1 MYPSARKAVDVY
13 AQVGVETGVAAA
25 DPHKLILMLFDG
37 THAALVAARLAMTR
51 GEIAAKGA
59 AVAKAI
65 AIIDGGLKASLDVKA
80 GGVLAER
87 LAGLYDYMLNRLL
100 AANLRND
107 VALID
112 EVSRLLDELRGAW
125 AQIGQRSG
133 GGTPS
138 EAKTK

>member
-1 MYPSARKAVDVY
+1 MHSSARKAIDAY
-13 AQVGVETGVAAA
+13 ARVGVETGVASA
-25 DPHKLILMLFDG
+25 DPHKLILMLYDG
-37 THAALVAARLAMTR
+37 TLAAICAARLAMNR

-65 AIIDGGLKASLDVKA
+65 AIIDGGLKASLDVEA

-87 LAGLYDYMLNRLL
+87 LAGLYDYMLTRLL

-107 VALID
+107 TRILD

-133 GGTPS
+133 PDNAS
-138 EAKTK
+138 EAAAK